1 MKPLFF
7 HKNCLKVK
15 IQHIPML
22 ISLIYDCAFYTM
34 QPGEKKTVTI
44 LYHSHTKVSPRNK
57 RDNNYVL

>member
-1 MKPLFF
+1 
-7 HKNCLKVK
+7 
-15 IQHIPML
+15 ML